1 MQLSSGATLG
11 IGELTIAKG
20 ANFLGVTPSGVAMTN
35 SKTTVS
41 GTLQAGAKAN
51 STTGMLDFGGK
62 NVTFNKGSTYQLVV
76 RRCASAKKSTSGNG
90 CAMIDNVGVLR
101 INGTIS
107 VQLASNHTLEAGD
120 SVRIFSARS
129 VSGTPTF
136 DLPAIEGLEWDTSHW
151 KEGYLHLK
159 TATNIDAAHL
169 PDTPVNVAVYTASG
183 CHITTLN
190 CLRSEAES
198 AVASNAA
205 ILPGLCILHIRSKK
219 TCEQVKMIK

>member
-1 MQLSSGATLG
+1 
-11 IGELTIAKG
+11 
-20 ANFLGVTPSGVAMTN
+20 
-35 SKTTVS
+35 
-41 GTLQAGAKAN
+41 
-51 STTGMLDFGGK
+51 
-62 NVTFNKGSTYQLVV
+62 
-76 RRCASAKKSTSGNG
+76 
-90 CAMIDNVGVLR
+90 MIDNVGTLR

-107 VQLASNHTLEAGD
+107 VQLGSSHSLEAGD

-129 VSGTPTF
+129 VSGTPSF

-159 TATNIDAAHL
+159 TATNITAAHL
-169 PDTPVNVAVYTASG
+169 PETPVSVRVYTANG
-183 CHITTLN
+183 CHIASFN
-190 CLRSEAES
+190 CLRSEAKS